1 MTSSSYLYLLDCL
14 VTNLGCSLWFHK
26 VKYQALRRHL
36 WLIFKVQLKNWIIHF
51 KKCTIQK
58 FRKLDCTFQ
67 KLYNSNILK
76 IELYISKIV
85 QFKNFKNWMVH
96 FTIIQSNCNWIVYFT
111 IIHSK
116 CDLIVYF
123 TIIHSK
129 CI

>member
-67 KLYNSNILK
+67 KLYNSK
-76 IELYISKIV
+76 ISKIGMYISKIVHFKIVHFKNCTFQKLYNSKISKIGLYISKIV
-85 QFKNFKNWMVH
+85 QFKH
-96 FTIIQSNCNWIVYFT
+96 FEN
-111 IIHSK
+111 
-116 CDLIVYF
+116 
-123 TIIHSK
+123 
-129 CI
+129 